1 MSNFKRNF
9 SEKISRFMYGR
20 NGMDILSRDIYYSSL
35 ILLVVEIFSR
45 SNIIYILSFIGFAYS
60 MFRIMSRNVSSRQKE
75 NQKYYCWKTRRLNI
89 LNQKKRRFQDRKTHR
104 YFKCPDCGQAVRV
117 PKGKGRIS
125 ITCPKCSNK
134 FIKKRERYYI

>member
-20 NGMDILSRDIYYSSL
+20 NGMDKLSRDIYYLSL
-35 ILLVVEIFSR
+35 LLLVVEIFSK

-75 NQKYYCWKTRRLNI
+75 NQKYYYWKSRRLNT
-89 LNQKKRRFQDRKTHR
+89 LNQKKLRLQDRKTHR
-104 YFKCPDCGQAVRV
+104 YFKCPNCGQTLRV

-134 FIKKRERYYI
+134 FIKKA

>member
-20 NGMDILSRDIYYSSL
+20 NGMDTLSRDIYYLSL
-35 ILLVVEIFSR
+35 ILILAEIFSK
-45 SNIIYILSFIGFAYS
+45 SNILYILSFIGFAYS

-75 NQKYYCWKTRRLNI
+75 NQKYYYWKSRRLNT
-89 LNQKKRRFQDRKTHR
+89 LNQKKLRLQDRKTHR
-104 YFKCPDCGQAVRV
+104 YFKCPNCGQTLRV

-134 FIKKRERYYI
+134 ITKKS